1 MKYFYYIAPLI
12 LLLFI
17 GYSFFNDFTKT
28 KNNSR
33 ENEMGSITESTN
45 SNTTKKKGRA
55 NGKSLFDEDAKF
67 LEFPDLGLEE
77 LDADA
82 ITPAEK
88 ERRKKLIIEKSKKL
102 ANLFPHNSVIPREL
116 SAEEAKKLA
125 ETNQKMANIQ
135 NQFLQNEKVPKEDRL
150 FYYKER
156 LKTSKDI
163 LEIFRYALGLE
174 NAGVFDETK
183 LEGFL
188 KERYEVFVENEKAYT
203 DEIAKVEKE

>member
-1 MKYFYYIAPLI
+1 MKLFYYIAPLI

-33 ENEMGSITESTN
+33 ENEMGSISESTN

-55 NGKSLFDEDAKF
+55 NAKSLFDEDAKF

-88 ERRKKLIIEKSKKL
+88 ERRKNSLSKNLRNLPIYFRIIPLYRESYLPKKQR
-102 ANLFPHNSVIPREL
+102 N
-116 SAEEAKKLA
+116 
-125 ETNQKMANIQ
+125 
-135 NQFLQNEKVPKEDRL
+135 
-150 FYYKER
+150 
-156 LKTSKDI
+156 
-163 LEIFRYALGLE
+163 
-174 NAGVFDETK
+174 
-183 LEGFL
+183 
-188 KERYEVFVENEKAYT
+188 
-203 DEIAKVEKE
+203 